1 LSGSPKGTIVRTL
14 LGRAKRRI
22 IADLR
27 ADPYLPYILLLAAV
41 LAGFWFWHRVPQF
54 ATVDEGWRFRDP
66 LLAVRALV
74 RDPGFASLREGV
86 LASRLAGATFYL
98 YGLVAIPVFLVAF
111 IGRQTGLFAVEQL
124 AVRTWGLLGSRL
136 LVVVLAVGCVY
147 LLYRIGTTVRDRRTG
162 RFSAVLL
169 SVTFGFLFM
178 AHEVGEDLPATFFLL
193 LALAL
198 ALHYVKT
205 GDRTAFLAGCVA
217 GGIAIVFKLTAGTS
231 AIALGLAYL
240 LRARR
245 TDDWRDALVRPRLL
259 GGGVALGAAAILVG
273 FPEVLAGGPDVLVN
287 ELLHFSST
295 SRNSLNGPV
304 APSWWWL
311 LRGSLNGLG
320 LPLFVGAVGGVVA
333 GVARLRERSMEA
345 NATVLLLAVL
355 AVYLLVYSR
364 WTYVR
369 LHHLLPTFP
378 LLVLLLA
385 IALSRLY
392 TRDRSLARP
401 ILAVL
406 LVTSGAYA
414 GMGVFSYANAPRDEA
429 TEWLN
434 ANAPDDAVME
444 TYRGRPRDVAVPRGM
459 AISSYADALRR
470 ADSPE
475 ERPSKT
481 EWMLNMTNRCP
492 RYIQLTYWDLVRL
505 GTTSPG
511 ATRPS
516 PQADYRGP
524 TPPWMPATSPAPRR
538 AEYIRGLLTGEYN
551 YTVAAEFGP
560 RPSMWPQPRA
570 QTGLLDLLRVGV
582 YPWSITYGDDQD
594 LRDEQYTLILARTGP
609 CRPSGNTSG

>member
-1 LSGSPKGTIVRTL
+1 VREL
-14 LGRAKRRI
+14 LGRAKRRV

-27 ADPYLPYILLLAAV
+27 ADRYLPYILLLAAV
-41 LAGFWFWHRVPQF
+41 LAGFWFWYLVPQF
-54 ATVDEGWRFRDP
+54 TNVDEGWRFRDP
-66 LLAVRALV
+66 LIAIRTLV
-74 RDPGFASLREGV
+74 RDPGFAALREGV

-98 YGLVAIPVFLVAF
+98 YGLVVIPIFLVAF
-111 IGRQTGLFAVEQL
+111 AGRQTGLFAIEPL

-136 LVVVLAVGCVY
+136 LVVLLAVGCVY
-147 LLYRIGTTVRDRRTG
+147 LLYHIGTTARDRRTG
-162 RFSAVLL
+162 RLAALLL

-178 AHEVGEDLPATFFLL
+178 AHEVGEDLPATFFVL

-205 GDRTAFLAGCVA
+205 GDGTAYLAGCAA
-217 GGIAIVFKLTAGTS
+217 GGIAIAFKLTAGTS
-231 AIALGLAYL
+231 AIALGLAYF

-245 TDDWRDALVRPRLL
+245 PAADWREALVRPRLL
-259 GGGVALGAAAILVG
+259 GGGVALGVAAVLVG
-273 FPEVLAGGPDVLVN
+273 FPEVVVAGPRVLVDH
-287 ELLHFSST
+287 LLHFSSS
-295 SRNSLNGPV
+295 SRSSLNGPTM
-304 APSWWWL
+304 PSWWWL

-333 GVARLRERSMEA
+333 GAARLRERSLEA
-345 NATVLLLAVL
+345 NATLLLLAVL

-385 IALSRLY
+385 LALSRLY
-392 TRDRSLARP
+392 ERDRSLARP

-414 GMGVFSYANAPRDEA
+414 GMGVLSYANAPRDEA

-444 TYRGRPRDVAVPRGM
+444 TYRGRPRDAALPQGM

-475 ERPSKT
+475 ERPTKT
-481 EWMLNMTNRCP
+481 EWMLNVSQRCP

-511 ATRPS
+511 ATRPP

-538 AEYIRGLLTGEYN
+538 AEYIHGLLTGEYN

-594 LRDEQYTLILARTGP
+594 LRDEQYTLILNRTGR
-609 CRPSGNTSG
+609 CG

>member
-1 LSGSPKGTIVRTL
+1 VRTL
-14 LGRAKRRI
+14 LGRAKRRV

-27 ADPYLPYILLLAAV
+27 ADPYLPYVLLLAAV

-66 LLAVRALV
+66 LIAARTLA
-74 RDPGFASLREGV
+74 RDPGFAALRDGI
-86 LASRLAGATFYL
+86 LAGRLAGATFYL
-98 YGLVAIPVFLVAF
+98 YGLVVIPVFLVAF
-111 IGRQTGLFAVEQL
+111 VGRQTGLFAVEPL

-147 LLYRIGTTVRDRRTG
+147 LLYHIGTTVRDRRTG
-162 RFSAVLL
+162 RLAALLL

-193 LALAL
+193 LAFAL
-198 ALHYVKT
+198 ALRYVET
-205 GDRTAFLAGCVA
+205 GDRTAFFAGCAA
-217 GGIAIVFKLTAGTS
+217 GGVAIAFKLTAGTS
-231 AIALGLAYL
+231 AVVLGLAYL

-245 TDDWRDALVRPRLL
+245 PGVDWRDTLGRPRLL
-259 GGGVALGAAAILVG
+259 GGGMVLGAVAVLVG
-273 FPEVLAGGPDVLVN
+273 FPGVLVGGHGVLVD

-378 LLVLLLA
+378 VLVLLLA

-392 TRDRSLARP
+392 ERDRSLARP

-414 GMGVFSYANAPRDEA
+414 GLGVLSYANAPRDEA

-459 AISSYADALRR
+459 AISNYAGALQR
-470 ADSPE
+470 ADSPQ
-475 ERPSKT
+475 ERPTKV
-481 EWMLNMTNRCP
+481 EWMLNMTDRCP

-511 ATRPS
+511 ATRP
-516 PQADYRGP
+516 PPEADYRGP
-524 TPPWMPATSPAPRR
+524 TPPWMPATAPTPRR
-538 AEYIRGLLTGEYN
+538 AEYIRGLLTSEYN

-570 QTGLLDLLRVGV
+570 QTGVLDLLRVGV

-594 LRDEQYTLILARTGP
+594 LRDEQYTLILARTGR
-609 CRPSGNTSG
+609 CRPPGNASG

>member
-1 LSGSPKGTIVRTL
+1 VRTL
-14 LGRAKRRI
+14 LGRAKRRVV
-22 IADLR
+22 ADLR
-27 ADPYLPYILLLAAV
+27 ADPYLPYILLLATV

-66 LLAVRALV
+66 LIALRAVA
-74 RDPGFASLREGV
+74 RDPGFAALQEGI

-98 YGLVAIPVFLVAF
+98 YGLVVIPIFLVAF
-111 IGRQTGLFAVEQL
+111 VGRQTGLFAIEPL

-147 LLYRIGTTVRDRRTG
+147 LLYRIGTTARDRRTG
-162 RFSAVLL
+162 RLAAVLL
-169 SVTFGFLFM
+169 SVTFGFLFV
-178 AHEVGEDLPATFFLL
+178 AHEVGEDLPATFCLL

-198 ALHYVKT
+198 ALRYVKT
-205 GDRTAFLAGCVA
+205 GDRTVFFAGCVA
-217 GGIAIVFKLTAGTS
+217 GGVAIAFKFTAGTS
-231 AIALGLAYL
+231 AILLGVAYF

-245 TDDWRDALVRPRLL
+245 PDTTLRDALGRPRLL
-259 GGGVALGAAAILVG
+259 GGGLVLGAAAVLVG
-273 FPEVLAGGPDVLVN
+273 FPEVLVGGPSVLLD

-333 GVARLRERSMEA
+333 GVVRLRERSMA
-345 NATVLLLAVL
+345 ADATLLLLVVL
-355 AVYLLVYSR
+355 AVYCLVYSR

-392 TRDRSLARP
+392 ERDRSLARP
-401 ILAVL
+401 ILALL

-414 GMGVFSYANAPRDEA
+414 GMGVLSYANAPRDEA

-434 ANAPDDAVME
+434 ANAPDDAVVE
-444 TYRGRPRDVAVPRGM
+444 TYRGRPRDVARPLDMR
-459 AISSYADALRR
+459 ISNYAGALRR
-470 ADSPE
+470 ANSSA
-475 ERPSKT
+475 ERPTKIR
-481 EWMLNMTNRCP
+481 WMLNMTSRCP

-511 ATRPS
+511 ATRPPS
-516 PQADYRGP
+516 EADYRGP
-524 TPPWMPATSPAPRR
+524 TPPWMPTTATVPRR

-594 LRDEQYTLILARTGP
+594 LRDEQYTLLLARTGR
-609 CRPSGNTSG
+609 CRPPGNASG